1 MRNRTKNHPTRA
13 KKRDLRRRKRSLK
26 RKKRKRKSWR
36 IPRRSLRRVS
46 TYFSAV
52 EAVYI
57 SIQWWKQRNT
67 VQLLHCGASP
77 GLWIG
82 WEKSRSYVD

>member
-46 TYFSAV
+46 TYFSAI
-52 EAVYI
+52 EAVLSRFNGGTREYGSIASLRSI
-57 SIQWWKQRNT
+57 SWF
-67 VQLLHCGASP
+67 
-77 GLWIG
+77 
-82 WEKSRSYVD
+82 VD